1 MPLEYLLRNEER
13 WTEYY
18 RPKVI
23 IQKENS
29 NMSVK
34 AYWSIWGLF
43 AIATLL
49 LFATGNL
56 TMLMIVVMGS
66 VGFGLTFMGM
76 MNVLP
81 LLVSHATVAK
91 PAEIQ
96 SVALQPMRETPA
108 KAFGMLKSA

>member
-1 MPLEYLLRNEER
+1 
-13 WTEYY
+13 
-18 RPKVI
+18 
-23 IQKENS
+23 
-29 NMSVK
+29 MSVR

-49 LFATGNL
+49 LFVTGNM
-56 TMLMIVVMGS
+56 TMVMIVMMGS
-66 VGFGLTFMGM
+66 IAFGLTFMGM

-81 LLVSHATVAK
+81 LLVSHATEAK
-91 PAEIQ
+91 PVEIE

>member
-1 MPLEYLLRNEER
+1 
-13 WTEYY
+13 
-18 RPKVI
+18 
-23 IQKENS
+23 
-29 NMSVK
+29 MSVK

-43 AIATLL
+43 AIAALL
-49 LFATGNL
+49 LFATGNM
-56 TMLMIVVMGS
+56 TMLTIVVLGF

-81 LLVSHATVAK
+81 LLVSHVNEAK
-91 PAEIQ
+91 PVHIE

>member
-1 MPLEYLLRNEER
+1 
-13 WTEYY
+13 
-18 RPKVI
+18 
-23 IQKENS
+23 
-29 NMSVK
+29 MSVR

-43 AIATLL
+43 AIAALL
-49 LFATGNL
+49 LFVTGNM
-56 TMLMIVVMGS
+56 TMMTIVVLGF

-81 LLVSHATVAK
+81 LLVSHVNEVAK
-91 PAEIQ
+91 PAETE